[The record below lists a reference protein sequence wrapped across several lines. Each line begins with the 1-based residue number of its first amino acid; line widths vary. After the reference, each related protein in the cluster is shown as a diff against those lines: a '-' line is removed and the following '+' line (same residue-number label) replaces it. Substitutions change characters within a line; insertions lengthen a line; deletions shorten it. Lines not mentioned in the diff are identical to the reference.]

1 MLCYIPLVPLQEAS
15 ALTTCPHVS
24 NVHAG
29 ETRTQSSGQRH
40 TLWHDATL
48 PAWPADS
55 GAWGQQ
61 TAGRGSLQGRSR
73 LGTWSATRSVS
84 GCHGNASF
92 PMCTAGE

>member
-29 ETRTQSSGQRH
+29 ETRTQSGGQRH

-48 PAWPADS
+48 PAWPA
-55 GAWGQQ
+55 Q
-61 TAGRGSLQGRSR
+61 RG
-73 LGTWSATRSVS
+73 LGTADGRAGLPSGPEPARDLVS
-84 GCHGNASF
+84 NSQCFGLSWQCFLSHVYSW
-92 PMCTAGE
+92 